1 MPITR
6 VLSECNAVAYV
17 KTREQINV
25 LHDAF
30 VMLNEVERG
39 YMEFL
44 FILYKTI
51 PSSYSLTHSY
61 V

>member
-6 VLSECNAVAYV
+6 VLSECNAVAHM

-30 VMLNEVERG
+30 VKVNEVERG
-39 YMEFL
+39 Y
-44 FILYKTI
+44 
-51 PSSYSLTHSY
+51 